1 MASIWTMGEL
11 IVEIMR
17 PKPDM
22 HLDQA
27 AEFIGP
33 FPSGAPG
40 IFIDTIAR
48 LGSQAGIIGGVGN
61 DDFGVCLTRRLRND
75 GVDCRFVSVVD
86 GLSTGVAF
94 VTYFQDGS
102 RKFLYHIG
110 NTPAAMSKSPDIR
123 ELDNPTFF
131 HVMGCS
137 LLASQEFEREIVRT
151 MKKFRTRGAK
161 ISFDPNIRPELLG
174 KRSLKSIISPVMDNC
189 SVFLPGIDEL
199 LMVAEAK
206 TIDEA
211 VSKLFKNE
219 ILEVIALK
227 RGKDGCTV
235 YTRTGHFSVDAF
247 KVNAIDPTGAGDCF
261 DAGFIHGLASG
272 KTLQECARIA
282 TAAGALNAQAFG
294 PMEGMISAESIEGI
308 LSGQ

>member
-86 GLSTGVAF
+86 GL
-94 VTYFQDGS
+94 
-102 RKFLYHIG
+102 
-110 NTPAAMSKSPDIR
+110 
-123 ELDNPTFF
+123 
-131 HVMGCS
+131 
-137 LLASQEFEREIVRT
+137 
-151 MKKFRTRGAK
+151 
-161 ISFDPNIRPELLG
+161 
-174 KRSLKSIISPVMDNC
+174 
-189 SVFLPGIDEL
+189 
-199 LMVAEAK
+199 
-206 TIDEA
+206 
-211 VSKLFKNE
+211 
-219 ILEVIALK
+219 
-227 RGKDGCTV
+227 
-235 YTRTGHFSVDAF
+235 
-247 KVNAIDPTGAGDCF
+247 
-261 DAGFIHGLASG
+261 
-272 KTLQECARIA
+272 
-282 TAAGALNAQAFG
+282 
-294 PMEGMISAESIEGI
+294 
-308 LSGQ
+308 